1 MLRYNIL
8 CSAQFLGDFLNTI
21 GEQKWKTKF
30 LKKMA
35 ETGRTSYTAL
45 QKLAVLN
52 SKTLKELTELNM
64 DMVSYNIESGAELAS
79 ALGAANNYKDVMSV
93 EVKYAGEYSDKVL
106 ELGRKAADV
115 LNESCDETIDWLEST
130 IKGAMADAKKPVTK
144 RTGVKKED

>member
-1 MLRYNIL
+1 MENKI
-8 CSAQFLGDFLNTI
+8 F
-21 GEQKWKTKF
+21 E
-30 LKKMA
+30 KMA
-35 ETGRTSYTAL
+35 ETSRTSYAAL
-45 QKLAVLN
+45 QKLTVLN

-64 DMVSYNIESGAELAS
+64 DMVNYNIESGAELAS

-130 IKGAMADAKKPVTK
+130 IKNAMADAKKPVTK
-144 RTGVKKED
+144 RTGIKKED